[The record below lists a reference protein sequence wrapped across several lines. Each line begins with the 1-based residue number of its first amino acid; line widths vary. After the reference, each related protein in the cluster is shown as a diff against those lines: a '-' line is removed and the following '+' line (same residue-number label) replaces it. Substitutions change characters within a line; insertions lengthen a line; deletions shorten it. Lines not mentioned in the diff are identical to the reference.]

1 MSRAGGARRKT
12 KETEVRVRVD
22 LDGSGRADVKTGI
35 GFFDHMLEAL
45 ARHAPYDLEIAA
57 TGDLHVDA
65 HHTVEDVGIVLGQAL
80 AQALGERRGIRR
92 YGEATVPL
100 DDALARVVV
109 DVSGRPYVAFHAE
122 PPTWQKLGDYDVALT
137 PEFFRALATH
147 GGLTLHLDLLRGQ
160 NAHHA
165 VEAVFKAAARALGDA
180 TRLDPRVT
188 GVPSTKGTLA

>member
-1 MSRAGGARRKT
+1 MSRAGEARRKT
-12 KETEVRVRVD
+12 KETDVRVRVD
-22 LDGSGRADVKTGI
+22 LDGSGRAEVKTGI

-57 TGDLHVDA
+57 SGDLHVDA

>member
-1 MSRAGGARRKT
+1 MSRAGEARRKT

-80 AQALGERRGIRR
+80 AQAPGERRGIRR
-92 YGEATVPL
+92 YGEATVPQ

>member
-1 MSRAGGARRKT
+1 VSRAGEVRRKT
-12 KETEVRVRVD
+12 GETEIRIRLA
-22 LDGSGRADVKTGI
+22 LDGAGRASVRTGV

-45 ARHAPYDLEIAA
+45 ARHSLCDLEVAA

-65 HHTVEDVGIVLGQAL
+65 HHTVEDVGIGLGQAL

-92 YGEATVPL
+92 YGAATVPL
-100 DDALARVVV
+100 DEALARAVV
-109 DVSGRPYVAFHAE
+109 DVSGRPFLAYHAH
-122 PPTWQKLGDYDVALT
+122 PPAWQMLGDYDVALT

-160 NAHHA
+160 NAHHI

-180 TRLDPRVT
+180 VALDPRVT
-188 GVPSTKGTLA
+188 GVPSTKGVL